1 MLRIVDPAGVDR
13 RLRNRPRR
21 RNYRGEGP
29 NYIWHVDGY
38 NKLKPFGF
46 CIHGCIAGY
55 SRRILWLEVGTTKNY
70 PCVPAKYFLDFVH
83 SVRGGPNI
91 VRADNGT
98 ENVNMAAIQC
108 FFRRELL
115 MHLQI
120 KRVFCTV
127 LQFQIYGLKL
137 GGVSYDRGELIGG

>member
-1 MLRIVDPAGVDR
+1 M
-13 RLRNRPRR
+13 
-21 RNYRGEGP
+21 
-29 NYIWHVDGY
+29 
-38 NKLKPFGF
+38 
-46 CIHGCIAGY
+46 
-55 SRRILWLEVGTTKNY
+55 GTRKNY
-70 PCVPAKYFLDFVH
+70 LCVTAKYFLDFVH
-83 SVRGGPNI
+83 SVRGGPHI

-127 LQFQIYGLKL
+127 LQFQINGLKL

>member
-1 MLRIVDPAGVDR
+1 M
-13 RLRNRPRR
+13 
-21 RNYRGEGP
+21 
-29 NYIWHVDGY
+29 
-38 NKLKPFGF
+38 
-46 CIHGCIAGY
+46 
-55 SRRILWLEVGTTKNY
+55 GTTKNY
-70 PCVPAKYFLDFVH
+70 PCVTAKYFLDFVH
-83 SVRGGPNI
+83 SVRGDPNI
-91 VRADNGT
+91 VPADNGT

-127 LQFQIYGLKL
+127 LQFQINGLKL